1 VSFVDGFDE
10 TTENNDSDQI
20 HLQTTEFGHLDDF
33 KSSMFIR
40 ESQFLTKKSALQP
53 ITINNS
59 SSMSQSEQQQQSPSM
74 IKHAEMKQKHMLR
87 HLLIP
92 KMTILIM
99 VVGTRGDVQP
109 FTELGMRLKLDG
121 HRVRVATHATFR
133 NYILEKGLEF
143 YPLAGDPMLLSEFMV
158 KTQGFLIPTSAE
170 LIFEVISFLVFFF
183 LFKQLLLG
191 PKVSYYVSGYHSFL
205 LESLCRTGSER
216 SGGETFPSRFDYFQP
231 CHLRSYSLCGS
242 SGSSLA
248 YDVSSALDSH
258 KGISSS
264 IVLFKLFQRMVY

>member
-10 TTENNDSDQI
+10 TAETEDDQTR
-20 HLQTTEFGHLDDF
+20 HQTTEFGHLDDF

-53 ITINNS
+53 ITIDNS
-59 SSMSQSEQQQQSPSM
+59 SSMSQSDQQPQISASM
-74 IKHAEMKQKHMLR
+74 IKNAEMKQKHMLR

-170 LIFEVISFLVFFF
+170 LIFEVIFRFLSFF
-183 LFKQLLLG
+183 L
-191 PKVSYYVSGYHSFL
+191 
-205 LESLCRTGSER
+205 
-216 SGGETFPSRFDYFQP
+216 
-231 CHLRSYSLCGS
+231 
-242 SGSSLA
+242 
-248 YDVSSALDSH
+248 
-258 KGISSS
+258 I
-264 IVLFKLFQRMVY
+264 